1 MQQTIMSQLAMIK
14 KYRSYIRDDAKYV
27 EAFEQ
32 IMDIYHTNQWRGLLM
47 VTLISGTY
55 LDEVLL
61 AVMLKTGDDK
71 LTELLDSIED
81 QVGSVPML
89 GEKWAA
95 AREQVE
101 GYQEE
106 LEDYITE
113 ANPLAND

>member
-1 MQQTIMSQLAMIK
+1 
-14 KYRSYIRDDAKYV
+14 
-27 EAFEQ
+27 
-32 IMDIYHTNQWRGLLM
+32 MDIYHTNQWRGLLM